1 MSVLCL
7 AQKVFNPE
15 GENLLLEKDKLLKTA
30 EETIKEKQ
38 EQIEKLQLLSNSIQ
52 SDKKKEEIEKINQL
66 QQLCTQKDD
75 QIQNI

>member
-1 MSVLCL
+1 M
-7 AQKVFNPE
+7 
-15 GENLLLEKDKLLKTA
+15 LLEKDKLLKTA